1 MALATARNAA
11 ERPQELALCDQRTE
25 LTWAQADEIL
35 NRAVNGLLALDL
47 GPARR
52 IAVYAENSVEAVLGH
67 VAGLL
72 AGASVVPVNF
82 HLTAAE
88 AAYIMENSR
97 STVVL
102 TGPENADRALEAAA
116 QAGIDLV
123 IAWRTPATE
132 GLRSWPDFLAAAG
145 DHEPPADLPPLPNL
159 LYTSGTTGFPKG
171 TPLPPNMYAGG
182 GTLTE
187 HIEALRA
194 QPLTMFGPHLVVG
207 PLYHTG
213 PLYGVRTFAAGNQV
227 VLLGRF
233 DPEAILAAI
242 ERWQVKISIM
252 VPTHFIRLLE
262 LPDEVKGKYDLSS
275 MLLVTHT
282 GSACPID
289 VKRAMI
295 EWWGPVF
302 VEVYGGSEAGAVT
315 VIDSNEWLAHP
326 GSVGRAMAPFEAL
339 VVDEAGRPVP
349 PGTEGRLYF
358 RDSTGRGIVY
368 HDDPEKARAAHLEPG
383 VFTLG
388 EIGYVDEEGYVY
400 VTDRFS
406 DMVLSG
412 GVNLY
417 PAEAEKVLFEH
428 PDVIDA
434 ACIGVPDREMGEQL
448 KALVVSR
455 DPALTEEA
463 LLAFCRERLSHYKCP
478 RSVDFLAELPRTA
491 MGKLNKRDLRAPFWP
506 ESD

>member
-1 MALATARNAA
+1 MALATARNAE

-25 LTWAQADEIL
+25 LTWAQADDIL

-47 GPARR
+47 GPDRR
-52 IAVYAENSVEAVLGH
+52 VAVYAENSAEAVLAH

-88 AAYIMENSR
+88 AAYILENSR
-97 STVVL
+97 SAVVL
-102 TGPENADRALEAAA
+102 AGPENAERAVEAAR
-116 QAGIDLV
+116 QAGVPQV
-123 IAWRTPATE
+123 IAWRTSGDDGVRT
-132 GLRSWPDFLAAAG
+132 WDDFVAAA
-145 DHEPPADLPPLPNL
+145 DSKEPPAEAPPLPNL
-159 LYTSGTTGFPKG
+159 LYTSGTTGLPKG

-182 GTLTE
+182 ADLTE
-187 HIEALRA
+187 HIEALRT

-213 PLYGVRTFAAGNQV
+213 PLYGVRAFAAGNQV
-227 VLLGRF
+227 VVLGRF
-233 DPEAILAAI
+233 DPEAVLEAI

-262 LPDEVKGKYDLSS
+262 LPAEVRAKYDLSS
-275 MLLVTHT
+275 LLLITHT
-282 GSACPID
+282 GSACPVD

-315 VIDSNEWLAHP
+315 VIDSHEWLAHP
-326 GSVGRAMAPFEAL
+326 GSVGKAMAPFEPL
-339 VVDEAGRPVP
+339 VVDESGRPVP

-358 RDSTGRGIVY
+358 RDATGRGIVY
-368 HDDPEKARAAHLEPG
+368 HDDPDKARAAHLEPG

-388 EIGYVDEEGYVY
+388 EIGYVDQDGFVY

-406 DMVLSG
+406 DMVVSG

-455 DPALTEEA
+455 DPDLTE
-463 LLAFCRERLSHYKCP
+463 
-478 RSVDFLAELPRTA
+478 
-491 MGKLNKRDLRAPFWP
+491 RA
-506 ESD
+506 